1 VDYLSNNGVQME
13 NSETVTE
20 VRGLLSL
27 PLNNDNP
34 VVLREQMTQA
44 EAYQALVSLMRR
56 EAIRELSR
64 QKGLH
69 FDPTLSSEDKRK
81 IALEHD
87 VREYQFTADSLSD
100 LAGIIMTR
108 ISLGQSLL
116 SSYRAEVS
124 SGIR

>member
-1 VDYLSNNGVQME
+1 VNN
-13 NSETVTE
+13 NETITT
-20 VRGLLSL
+20 VRDMLFE
-27 PLNNDNP
+27 PLDNDNP
-34 VVLREQMTQA
+34 VVLRDQITKA
-44 EAYQALVSLMRR
+44 EAHQAIISLLRR

-87 VREYQFTADSLSD
+87 VREYQFQADSLSD

-116 SSYRAEVS
+116 SSSRAEVS